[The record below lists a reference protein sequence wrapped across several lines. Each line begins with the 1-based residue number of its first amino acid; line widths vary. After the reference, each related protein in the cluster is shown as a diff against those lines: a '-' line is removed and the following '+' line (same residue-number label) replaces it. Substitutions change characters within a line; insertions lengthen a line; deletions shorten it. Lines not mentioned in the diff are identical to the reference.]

1 MTYGTTE
8 AFLSHF
14 GLENVGDLPGMEE
27 LKAAGFLDAV
37 PPSSFMVP
45 NPSDA
50 LAADEDP
57 YEGEE
62 AEDLIAES
70 LDEPAPES

>member
-1 MTYGTTE
+1 VTYGTTE
-8 AFLSHF
+8 AFLVHF
-14 GLENVGDLPGMEE
+14 GLENVGDLPGMDE

-37 PPSSFMVP
+37 PPAGFSVP

-50 LAADEDP
+50 LATDEDP

-62 AEDLIAES
+62 DL
-70 LDEPAPES
+70 LQLPDDERQS